1 MDYYDDYDD
10 YDDYEY
16 DMDYAFEQ
24 ADFERRLAREM
35 QFDDFEQDQEQER
48 ARIESELIAQ
58 AQADDVLIEQGLAE

>member
-1 MDYYDDYDD
+1 MDYYDD

-35 QFDDFEQDQEQER
+35 QFDQFEQDQEQER